1 MLKNINNLDR
11 GTFSFI
17 KRLQY
22 KPISRCPY
30 HKIYDDNLEINIERF
45 LNLKSY
51 QNNMHFKS

>member
-1 MLKNINNLDR
+1 MLESINNLNR
-11 GTFSFI
+11 GTFNLI

-45 LNLKSY
+45 LNLAKILSK
-51 QNNMHFKS
+51 QHAF

>member
-1 MLKNINNLDR
+1 MLENIKNLNR
-11 GTFSFI
+11 GTFNLI

-51 QNNMHFKS
+51 QNNMHFKL